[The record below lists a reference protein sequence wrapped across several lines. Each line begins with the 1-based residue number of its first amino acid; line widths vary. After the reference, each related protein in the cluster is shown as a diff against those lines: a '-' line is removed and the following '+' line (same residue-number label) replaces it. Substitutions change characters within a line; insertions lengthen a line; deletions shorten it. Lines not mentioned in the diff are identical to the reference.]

1 MKRTRKQRQ
10 QERAQVAPAPNVPA
24 KAETSASAQAVAST
38 EALEKAAG
46 DLVQAVAVGYGIPLR
61 HLRCEVAGRA
71 ELSTVRAELVGLK
84 VV

>member
-10 QERAQVAPAPNVPA
+10 QERAQTVRATNVPA
-24 KAETSASAQAVAST
+24 KAETPASAQAAQPETPS
-38 EALEKAAG
+38 
-46 DLVQAVAVGYGIPLR
+46 LV
-61 HLRCEVAGRA
+61 RCEVAGRA